1 MKKLYKKTYLSSCI
15 LGLVGCFL
23 IYQGVLG
30 GESIVVSLLGIV
42 LLLLGISRYF
52 MLKALLK
59 EADEMSVE
67 EIEAYEQGLGSVEEE
82 TEE

>member
-1 MKKLYKKTYLSSCI
+1 MKKLYKKTYLSSWI

-30 GESIVVSLLGIV
+30 GESIIVSLLGFV
-42 LLLLGISRYF
+42 LILLGISRYF
-52 MLKALLK
+52 ILKALLK

-67 EIEAYEQGLGSVEEE
+67 EIAAYEQGLGRVEEDKDN
-82 TEE
+82 